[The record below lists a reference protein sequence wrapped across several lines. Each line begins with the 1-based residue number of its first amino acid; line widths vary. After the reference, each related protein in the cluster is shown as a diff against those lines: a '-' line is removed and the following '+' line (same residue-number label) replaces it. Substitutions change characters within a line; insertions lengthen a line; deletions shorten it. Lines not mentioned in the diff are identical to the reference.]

1 MLMKSQGKF
10 CLEIFF
16 DAYPKIK
23 RNGKHFYIMLRST
36 EDWKVE
42 ETFTTNKQSFTQQTT
57 LHHFQL
63 YLRCLLVNE
72 R

>member
-16 DAYPKIK
+16 DAYPKLN

-36 EDWKVE
+36 EDAWQVE
-42 ETFTTNKQSFTQQTT
+42 ETFTTNKQSFTQQTN
-57 LHHFQL
+57 LYQLQL
-63 YLRCLLVNE
+63 YIRCLVVA
-72 R
+72 